1 MCFSKVVLHTYLR
14 EDVIGKLRMQR
25 TCFADPKGTTM
36 RPEKISAQLIEALCE
51 DIAKG
56 YSYDQA
62 ALNNGIAAS
71 TFFRWMLKGKK
82 TEVDPIY
89 REFVELVEE
98 ASNFSEPEALQLIRS
113 SAKIDRNWKA
123 AAWFLERRFPEK
135 YAKKSAADSKRN
147 ESTNE

>member
-1 MCFSKVVLHTYLR
+1 
-14 EDVIGKLRMQR
+14 
-25 TCFADPKGTTM
+25 M

-82 TEVDPIY
+82 
-89 REFVELVEE
+89 L
-98 ASNFSEPEALQLIRS
+98 
-113 SAKIDRNWKA
+113 K
-123 AAWFLERRFPEK
+123 
-135 YAKKSAADSKRN
+135 
-147 ESTNE
+147 

>member
-1 MCFSKVVLHTYLR
+1 
-14 EDVIGKLRMQR
+14 MQR
-25 TCFADPKGTTM
+25 TCFAYPKGTTM

-82 TEVDPIY
+82 
-89 REFVELVEE
+89 L
-98 ASNFSEPEALQLIRS
+98 
-113 SAKIDRNWKA
+113 K
-123 AAWFLERRFPEK
+123 
-135 YAKKSAADSKRN
+135 
-147 ESTNE
+147 

>member
-1 MCFSKVVLHTYLR
+1 
-14 EDVIGKLRMQR
+14 
-25 TCFADPKGTTM
+25 M
-36 RPEKISAQLIEALCE
+36 RPEKISAQLIEAICE

-62 ALNNGIAAS
+62 ALNNGVAAS
-71 TFFRWMLKGKK
+71 TFFRWMLKGKQ
-82 TEVDPIY
+82 TDVDPIY

-135 YAKKSAADSKRN
+135 YAKKSAADSQRD
-147 ESTNE
+147 ESTHE

>member
-1 MCFSKVVLHTYLR
+1 
-14 EDVIGKLRMQR
+14 
-25 TCFADPKGTTM
+25 M
-36 RPEKISAQLIEALCE
+36 RPEKITPELTEAISE

-71 TFFRWMLKGKK
+71 TFFRWMLKGKQP
-82 TEVDPIY
+82 EAEPAY
-89 REFVELVEE
+89 RNFALSVAD
-98 ASNFSEPEALQLIRS
+98 ASLFSEPEALQLIRS

-135 YAKKSAADSKRN
+135 YAKKSLTDIRKEETAN
-147 ESTNE
+147 E